1 MKTLLLIT
9 TTFERKEDAERIAT
23 LLLERRLVACA
34 QISAPITSVYR
45 WREEITTATEMTLS
59 LKTIPQHYALVEAV
73 LLQEHPYQTPE
84 IIAQE
89 IPLVS
94 NAYRDWVEQEV
105 L

>member
-45 WREEITTATEMTLS
+45 WRGEVTIATELTLS
-59 LKTIPQHYALVEAV
+59 VKTMPQHYALIEAV
-73 LLQEHPYQTPE
+73 LLQEHPYETPE
-84 IIAQE
+84 IIGQE

-94 NAYRDWVEQEV
+94 NDYRDWVEQEV

>member
-9 TTFERKEDAERIAT
+9 TTVERKEDAERITA

-34 QISAPITSVYR
+34 QISSPITSIYR
-45 WREEITTATEMTLS
+45 WRGEITTATELVLS
-59 LKTIPQHYALVEAV
+59 LKTMPHHYALVEEI
-73 LLQEHPYQTPE
+73 LLQEHPYETPE

-94 NAYRDWVEQEV
+94 NAYSDWVNKEV
-105 L
+105 S

>member
-9 TTFERKEDAERIAT
+9 TTVERKEDAERLAA

-45 WREEITTATEMTLS
+45 WRGIVTTACELVLS
-59 LKTIPQHYALVEAV
+59 LKTMPHHYALIEEV
-73 LLQEHPYQTPE
+73 LLQEHPYETPE

-89 IPLVS
+89 IPLVNS
-94 NAYRDWVEQEV
+94 AYNDWVKQEV
-105 L
+105 S

>member
-1 MKTLLLIT
+1 MKTLLLVT
-9 TTFERKEDAERIAT
+9 TTVERKEDAERIAA

-45 WREEITTATEMTLS
+45 WRGEVTTASEFVLS
-59 LKTIPQHYALVEAV
+59 LKTMPHHYALIEEV
-73 LLQEHPYQTPE
+73 LSQEHPYETPE

-94 NAYRDWVEQEV
+94 NAYSDWVKQEV
-105 L
+105 S

>member
-45 WREEITTATEMTLS
+45 WRGEVTIATELTLS
-59 LKTIPQHYALVEAV
+59 VKTMLQHYALVEAV
-73 LLQEHPYQTPE
+73 LLQEHPYETPE
-84 IIAQE
+84 IIGQE

>member
-9 TTFERKEDAERIAT
+9 TTFERKEDAERIAA
-23 LLLERRLVACA
+23 LLLQRRLVACA
-34 QISAPITSVYR
+34 QVSAPITSFYR
-45 WREEITTATEMTLS
+45 WREELTTATELTLS
-59 LKTIPQHYALVEAV
+59 LKTMAQHYALIEAV
-73 LLQEHPYQTPE
+73 LLQEHPYETPE

-94 NAYRDWVEQEV
+94 KAYREWVEHEV

>member
-1 MKTLLLIT
+1 MKNLLLIT
-9 TTFERKEDAERIAT
+9 TTFERKEDAERIAAV
-23 LLLERRLVACA
+23 LLERRLVACA

-45 WREEITTATEMTLS
+45 WRGKLTTATELILS
-59 LKTIPQHYALVEAV
+59 LKTMPQHYTLVEEV
-73 LLQEHPYQTPE
+73 LLQEHPYETPE

-89 IPLVS
+89 IPMVS

>member
-1 MKTLLLIT
+1 MKTLLLVT
-9 TTFERKEDAERIAT
+9 TTVERKEDAERLAA

-45 WREEITTATEMTLS
+45 WRGKVTTATELILS
-59 LKTIPQHYALVEAV
+59 LKTMPHHYALIEEI
-73 LLQEHPYQTPE
+73 LLQEHPYETPE

-94 NAYRDWVEQEV
+94 DAYNLWVKQEIS
-105 L
+105 